1 MYAMYIIYIMYTIYI
16 TSQVLRPKCAGT
28 RLQQR
33 TSRVHVPIPCRDV
46 ERGRAVV
53 VGLVDVG
60 LGLPHARMCVITAS
74 ACVGSSST

>member
-1 MYAMYIIYIMYTIYI
+1 MYIICIMHTIYI
-16 TSQVLRPKCAGT
+16 ASQVLRPKCAGT

-33 TSRVHVPIPCRDV
+33 TSRVHVPVLCRDE

-53 VGLVDVG
+53 HGLVDVG
-60 LGLPHARMCVITAS
+60 LGLRHRRMRVITAG